1 MVVHTFFFFFF
12 GFSEIGFLCVAL
24 AVLELRNPPASASQV
39 LGLKVCAT
47 TPGLAVHTFKAGRS
61 QSLKASLV
69 YHSQSLS
76 QKQDR
81 QTATKAKDPDLSF
94 IPFVRQGLTVIQAVL
109 EPTVLFSGSASA
121 SWVFDGRYE
130 LSVLGTVNSF
140 MWHDDYLLGVVI
152 RSCGILCN
160 HEEFRL

>member
-1 MVVHTFFFFFF
+1 MVCTPVIPHSGVETSPKVCETYCSTENQGRYGGAHFFFFFF

-121 SWVFDGRYE
+121 S
-130 LSVLGTVNSF
+130 
-140 MWHDDYLLGVVI
+140 
-152 RSCGILCN
+152 
-160 HEEFRL
+160 